1 MNSSILWNR
10 ERLKKAIGNDLVY
23 IDENYDYKIDSV
35 VFDNRKVSEYS
46 LFVAKKGEK
55 NDGHEFIETT
65 LNSNKNVVA
74 LANDGYSEHFKN
86 NSRIILV
93 KDTVVAMEKMAK
105 YARDDVKG
113 KVIGITGSLGKTTT
127 KELFYSCLSNFGK
140 VHCNIMSFNNYI
152 GVLTTLCNLPIDTDF
167 AVIEMGMNAAGE
179 MEQLSKIVRPDITTI
194 LNIASAHLAFFRE
207 EKDIAYAKSEIF
219 KYQKKN
225 GFAVLNRANKY
236 FDIIQKEAKNNEINK
251 VIDFSEDKNI
261 DANVVLEEYFY
272 EETNDLYRANY
283 KINGSTVN
291 FEFTSSDYNVAINLM
306 SLLGVMAELKL
317 NFETIKDS
325 VKNFGTPRG
334 RNNVEE
340 AIYDGKNI
348 TIINGTYNAVNP
360 LVFVRGLE
368 LMDKIAKKKSV
379 NRKIAFFGDIKEAGE
394 KTEEFLLSLKQPIL
408 DHKVD
413 ILIGIGDKIK
423 VLCESLKD
431 DIDVKYFKES
441 LEVVPLLKNL
451 LQNNDL
457 LFIKGSKSIKTWK
470 ILDEITGYQTDIF
483 I

>member
-55 NDGHEFIETT
+55 TDGHEFIETT

-219 KYQKKN
+219 K
-225 GFAVLNRANKY
+225 R
-236 FDIIQKEAKNNEINK
+236 I
-251 VIDFSEDKNI
+251 
-261 DANVVLEEYFY
+261 
-272 EETNDLYRANY
+272 
-283 KINGSTVN
+283 
-291 FEFTSSDYNVAINLM
+291 
-306 SLLGVMAELKL
+306 
-317 NFETIKDS
+317 
-325 VKNFGTPRG
+325 
-334 RNNVEE
+334 
-340 AIYDGKNI
+340 
-348 TIINGTYNAVNP
+348 
-360 LVFVRGLE
+360 
-368 LMDKIAKKKSV
+368 
-379 NRKIAFFGDIKEAGE
+379 
-394 KTEEFLLSLKQPIL
+394 
-408 DHKVD
+408 
-413 ILIGIGDKIK
+413 
-423 VLCESLKD
+423 
-431 DIDVKYFKES
+431 
-441 LEVVPLLKNL
+441 
-451 LQNNDL
+451 
-457 LFIKGSKSIKTWK
+457 K
-470 ILDEITGYQTDIF
+470 ILMQM
-483 I
+483 